1 MYFGYAILI
10 LNSFRTFKVLNTKV
24 SEGLGGFPCS
34 DDTTLC
40 PGSGIA
46 VIFKNKGKSTN
57 ESCVPVILKETI
69 FQTNVNNIYNIPI
82 SSLTK
87 MKLVNYHL

>member
-10 LNSFRTFKVLNTKV
+10 LNSLGTFEVLNTRV
-24 SEGLGGFPCS
+24 SKGQGGILCS

-46 VIFKNKGKSTN
+46 AIFKNRSR
-57 ESCVPVILKETI
+57 
-69 FQTNVNNIYNIPI
+69 
-82 SSLTK
+82 
-87 MKLVNYHL
+87 

>member
-1 MYFGYAILI
+1 M
-10 LNSFRTFKVLNTKV
+10 

-57 ESCVPVILKETI
+57 ESCVPVIFKG
-69 FQTNVNNIYNIPI
+69 NNISN
-82 SSLTK
+82 K
-87 MKLVNYHL
+87 C